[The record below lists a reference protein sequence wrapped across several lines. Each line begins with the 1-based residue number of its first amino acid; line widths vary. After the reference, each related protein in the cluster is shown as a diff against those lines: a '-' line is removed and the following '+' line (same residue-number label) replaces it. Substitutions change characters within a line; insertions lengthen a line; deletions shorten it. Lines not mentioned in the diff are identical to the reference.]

1 MESSGSLAIGALI
14 PQLEITFVM
23 PSQNPGKESS
33 GADES
38 FVPDSSSIPDDI
50 LVGGIVI
57 LFRYNIF
64 VLLFLYIG
72 SAATIWQNSTLSI
85 EKERRIIANG
95 AGTPIS
101 EISSS
106 YSLDFVQNV
115 DSKPLAKNTQPFS
128 NIPNNLNAGLN
139 SMKKGFSS
147 LMTSIDT
154 ALKASPDDISDAV
167 SIRSDASSDCDT
179 FEIINVASD
188 DPNTADVMFS
198 VPEFQNENKGIVE
211 VACEVIEEH
220 EESTITT
227 ASDPSLS
234 SSCKR
239 KDLVIRNI

>member
-1 MESSGSLAIGALI
+1 MFNNS
-14 PQLEITFVM
+14 
-23 PSQNPGKESS
+23 
-33 GADES
+33 
-38 FVPDSSSIPDDI
+38 
-50 LVGGIVI
+50 
-57 LFRYNIF
+57 
-64 VLLFLYIG
+64 IG
-72 SAATIWQNSTLSI
+72 SAATIWQHSTLSM
-85 EKERRIIANG
+85 EKEKKIIPNG

-106 YSLDFVQNV
+106 YSLDFVQHST
-115 DSKPLAKNTQPFS
+115 DSKPLTKNQTQPFS

-154 ALKASPDDISDAV
+154 ALKSSPDDVSDAV

-179 FEIINVASD
+179 FEIINVTTD
-188 DPNTADVMFS
+188 DPNTADIMFR

-211 VACEVIEEH
+211 VASEVIEDH
-220 EESTITT
+220 EESTMTT

-239 KDLVIRNI
+239 KDLVMNIKNT